1 MTPEQKII
9 YFNQLKRLAKIIQ
22 KRVAAEMQKA
32 KFLGVYE
39 SYDSLQHFT
48 EKYENNFIALSQQLE
63 QPNLVTL
70 DLENIITHLENII
83 TQLRDIEIS
92 LQRERFEEEQDGNI
106 GYYEIVLAKHLT
118 RVNNAFPEDTT
129 PHLRPWEDTLLPD
142 AAGPV
147 GGKKKKTKKTR
158 KNIRRSNKKTRKH

>member
-1 MTPEQKII
+1 MTPEQQII
-9 YFNQLKRLAKIIQ
+9 YVSQLKRLAKIIQ
-22 KRVAAEMQKA
+22 KRVAAEMQKT

-39 SYDSLQHFT
+39 SYDSLRYFT
-48 EKYENNFIALSQQLE
+48 EHEDNFKALSQQLE
-63 QPNLVTL
+63 QSNLVTI
-70 DLENIITHLENII
+70 DLENII

-92 LQRERFEEEQDGNI
+92 LQRDRFEEEQDGDDR
-106 GYYEIVLAKHLT
+106 YYEIVLAKHLT
-118 RVNNAFPEDTT
+118 RVNNAFPEDTM
-129 PHLRPWEDTLLPD
+129 PHLRPWQDTQLPD

>member
-1 MTPEQKII
+1 MTPEQEII
-9 YFNQLKRLAKIIQ
+9 YVSQLKRLAKIIQ
-22 KRVAAEMQKA
+22 KRVASEMQKA

-39 SYDSLQHFT
+39 SYDSLQYFT
-48 EKYENNFIALSQQLE
+48 QHEDNFKAISQQLE
-63 QPNLVTL
+63 QSNLVTL
-70 DLENIITHLENII
+70 GLENVI

-92 LQRERFEEEQDGNI
+92 LQSDRFEKEQDGDD

-118 RVNNAFPEDTT
+118 RVNNAFPEDTM

>member
-1 MTPEQKII
+1 MTPEQEII

-39 SYDSLQHFT
+39 SYDSLQYFT
-48 EKYENNFIALSQQLE
+48 EHEHNFEALSQQLE
-63 QPNLVTL
+63 QSNLVTL
-70 DLENIITHLENII
+70 GLENII

-92 LQRERFEEEQDGNI
+92 LQRDRFEEEQDGDDR
-106 GYYEIVLAKHLT
+106 YYEIVLAKHLT
-118 RVNNAFPEDTT
+118 RVNNAFPEDTM
-129 PHLRPWEDTLLPD
+129 PHLRPWQDTQLPD

-147 GGKKKKTKKTR
+147 GGEKKKTKKTR
-158 KNIRRSNKKTRKH
+158 KNIRRYNKKTRKH

>member
-1 MTPEQKII
+1 MTPEQEII

-39 SYDSLQHFT
+39 SYDSLQYFT
-48 EKYENNFIALSQQLE
+48 EHEHNFKALSQQLE
-63 QPNLVTL
+63 QSNLVRQG
-70 DLENIITHLENII
+70 LENII

-92 LQRERFEEEQDGNI
+92 LQRDRFEEEQDGHDK
-106 GYYEIVLAKHLT
+106 YYEIVLAKHLT
-118 RVNNAFPEDTT
+118 RVNNAFPEDTM
-129 PHLRPWEDTLLPD
+129 PHLRPWQDTQLPD

>member
-1 MTPEQKII
+1 MTPEQEII
-9 YFNQLKRLAKIIQ
+9 YVIQLKRLAKIIQ

-39 SYDSLQHFT
+39 SFDSLRYFT
-48 EKYENNFIALSQQLE
+48 EHEDNFKTLSQRLE
-63 QPNLVTL
+63 QSNLVTTG
-70 DLENIITHLENII
+70 LENVI

-92 LQRERFEEEQDGNI
+92 LQSDRFEKEQDGDDK
-106 GYYEIVLAKHLT
+106 YYEIVLAKHLT
-118 RVNNAFPEDTT
+118 RVNNAFPEDTM
-129 PHLRPWEDTLLPD
+129 PHLRPWQDKQLPD

-147 GGKKKKTKKTR
+147 GGEKKKTKKTR

>member
-1 MTPEQKII
+1 MTPEQEII
-9 YFNQLKRLAKIIQ
+9 YVIQLKRLAKIIQ

-39 SYDSLQHFT
+39 SYDSLRYFT
-48 EKYENNFIALSQQLE
+48 EHVDNFKTLSQRLE
-63 QPNLVTL
+63 QSNLVTRG
-70 DLENIITHLENII
+70 LENVI

-92 LQRERFEEEQDGNI
+92 LQSDRFEKEQDGDDK
-106 GYYEIVLAKHLT
+106 YYEIVLAKHLT
-118 RVNNAFPEDTT
+118 RVNNAFPEDTM
-129 PHLRPWEDTLLPD
+129 PHLRPWQDKQLPD

-147 GGKKKKTKKTR
+147 GGEKKKTKKTR

>member
-1 MTPEQKII
+1 MTPEQEII

-39 SYDSLQHFT
+39 SYDSLRYFT
-48 EKYENNFIALSQQLE
+48 DHENNFKALSQQLE
-63 QPNLVTL
+63 QSNLVTQV
-70 DLENIITHLENII
+70 LENII

-92 LQRERFEEEQDGNI
+92 LQRHRFEEEQDGDN

-118 RVNNAFPEDTT
+118 RVNNAFPEDTM

-142 AAGPV
+142 TAGPV
-147 GGKKKKTKKTR
+147 GGNKKKTKKTR

>member
-1 MTPEQKII
+1 MTPEQEII

-39 SYDSLQHFT
+39 SYDSLRYFT
-48 EKYENNFIALSQQLE
+48 EHENNFKALSQQLE
-63 QPNLVTL
+63 QSNLVTQV
-70 DLENIITHLENII
+70 LENIITR
-83 TQLRDIEIS
+83 LRDIEIS
-92 LQRERFEEEQDGNI
+92 LQRDRFEEEQDGNN

-118 RVNNAFPEDTT
+118 IVNNAFPEDTM

>member
-1 MTPEQKII
+1 MTPEQEII
-9 YFNQLKRLAKIIQ
+9 YVSQLKRLAKIIQ

-39 SYDSLQHFT
+39 SYDSLQYFT
-48 EKYENNFIALSQQLE
+48 EHEDNFKALSQQLE
-63 QPNLVTL
+63 QSNLVTL
-70 DLENIITHLENII
+70 GLENITLVLENVI

-92 LQRERFEEEQDGNI
+92 LQSDRFEKEQDGDV

-118 RVNNAFPEDTT
+118 KVNNAFPEDTM
-129 PHLRPWEDTLLPD
+129 PRLRPWQDKQLPD

-147 GGKKKKTKKTR
+147 GGEKKKTKKTR

>member
-1 MTPEQKII
+1 MTPEQEII

-39 SYDSLQHFT
+39 SYDSLQYFT
-48 EKYENNFIALSQQLE
+48 EHEDNFKALSQQLE
-63 QPNLVTL
+63 QSNLVTL
-70 DLENIITHLENII
+70 GLENII

-92 LQRERFEEEQDGNI
+92 LQRDRFEEEQDGDDR
-106 GYYEIVLAKHLT
+106 YYEIVLAKHLT
-118 RVNNAFPEDTT
+118 RVNNAFPEDTM
-129 PHLRPWEDTLLPD
+129 PHLRPWQDTQLPD

>member
-1 MTPEQKII
+1 MTPEQEII

-39 SYDSLQHFT
+39 SYDSLQYFT
-48 EKYENNFIALSQQLE
+48 EHEHNFEALSQQLE
-63 QPNLVTL
+63 QSNLVTL
-70 DLENIITHLENII
+70 GLENII

-92 LQRERFEEEQDGNI
+92 LQRDRFEEEQDGDDR
-106 GYYEIVLAKHLT
+106 YYEIVLAKHLT
-118 RVNNAFPEDTT
+118 RVNNAFPEDTM
-129 PHLRPWEDTLLPD
+129 PHLRPWQDTQLPD

-147 GGKKKKTKKTR
+147 GGEKKKTKKTR